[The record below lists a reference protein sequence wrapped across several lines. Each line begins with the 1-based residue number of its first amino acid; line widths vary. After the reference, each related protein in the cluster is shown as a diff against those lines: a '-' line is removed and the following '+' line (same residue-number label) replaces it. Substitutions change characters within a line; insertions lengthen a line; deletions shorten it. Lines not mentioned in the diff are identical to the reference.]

1 MTMMTK
7 PGICPGR
14 AGLSFA
20 GIAASAVLLSTLG
33 MAGVAAAQDSDESA
47 GGANWIQPN
56 ADYANTRVATS
67 STIDSSNVAE
77 LRFSWTAP
85 FAGAGAFGSFAAVP
99 IIEDGIL
106 YIQDLGSNVQA
117 YDLDTGEL
125 QWEMLYESPSIGPNG
140 LAIGDGRIYGATADE
155 VFALDASSGEEL
167 WRGGLIEGEVGVSEG
182 DTLGYTIQPAYRDGV
197 LYLAEAAKA
206 GGGDLLAVNGET
218 GEVIW
223 RFDTTLEPEGD
234 MTPSGGA
241 WGTPALDDDGNVYF
255 GVANGYY
262 PFTAPEELQ
271 NERLYTNSALKLDAE
286 TGELL
291 WYYQTVPNDFWDW
304 DLQLSPILTEID
316 GTEAALFA
324 GKMGYIYAI
333 DRASG
338 ELIWETP
345 VGIHN
350 GRDEDGQAQ
359 LDGTLE
365 LPEFPF
371 DIYPGPL
378 GGVETSMALSDGV
391 VYAAVL
397 NNPATITSEED
408 LAMPVPPAD
417 LFSGAGEIVAV
428 DVASGEI
435 LWNTELDV
443 MPLGA
448 MTVSND
454 LVFTTTFDGNVVA
467 YSTEDGSEVWS
478 QFLGAATNA
487 PVAIVDDTLVTGAGF
502 PLGEDQVPQLVIMK
516 LGAASVA
523 PQAEEA
529 AANGDGD
536 ETTTDE
542 ADLGTI
548 VEVGV
553 VPGAFE
559 FDPTTLTAAAGTVT
573 FRLTNT
579 ENVLHNIAIRSGSE
593 VIAASDLITEGT
605 VDLTIDLEAG
615 EYEFICEPHVALGM
629 VGDLTIT

>member
-1 MTMMTK
+1 MMTNRERRRD
-7 PGICPGR
+7 R
-14 AGLSFA
+14 ADLSLA

-33 MAGVAAAQDSDESA
+33 IAGVATAQDS
-47 GGANWIQPN
+47 GASSSDASWVN
-56 ADYANTRVATS
+56 ANGDYANTRVATS
-67 STIDSSNVAE
+67 SIIDSSNVAE
-77 LRFSWTAP
+77 LGFSWTAP
-85 FAGAGAFGSFAAVP
+85 FVGAGSFGSFAAVP
-99 IIEDGIL
+99 IIEDGIV

-117 YDLDTGEL
+117 YDLASGEL
-125 QWEMLYESPSIGPNG
+125 QWEMIYDSPSIGPNG
-140 LAIGDGRIYGATADE
+140 LTIGDGRIYGTTADE
-155 VFALDASSGEEL
+155 VFALDAASGDEI
-167 WRGGLIEGEVGVSEG
+167 WRGGLIEGEVGVAEG
-182 DTLGYTIQPAYRDGV
+182 GTLGYTIQPAYRDGV

-206 GGGDLLAVNGET
+206 GGGDLLAVDGET

-223 RFDTTLEPEGD
+223 RFDTTVEPEGD
-234 MTPSGGA
+234 LTPSGGA

-262 PFTAPEELQ
+262 AYTAPEELQ

-286 TGELL
+286 TRELE

-304 DLQLSPILTEID
+304 DLQLAPILTEID
-316 GTEAALFA
+316 GTEVALFA

-333 DRASG
+333 DRATG

-350 GRDEDGQAQ
+350 GRDDDGQAQ

-391 VYAAVL
+391 VFAAVV

-417 LFSGAGEIVAV
+417 LFSGAGEIVAL
-428 DVASGEI
+428 DVSSGEI
-435 LWNTELDV
+435 LWNTELET

-454 LVFTTTFDGNVVA
+454 LVFTTTFDGDLVA
-467 YSTEDGSEVWS
+467 YSTEDGTEVWS
-478 QFLGAATNA
+478 QYLGAATNA
-487 PVAIVDDTLVTGAGF
+487 PLAIVEDTLVTGAGF
-502 PLGEDQVPQLVIMK
+502 ALSEDQVPQLVVMK
-516 LGAASVA
+516 LGAANVA
-523 PQAEEA
+523 PAAEEGSTA
-529 AANGDGD
+529 GATEA
-536 ETTTDE
+536 TAVDE
-542 ADLGTI
+542 AALGTI

-553 VPGAFE
+553 IPGGFS
-559 FDPTTLTAAAGTVT
+559 FDPETLTAPAGTVT
-573 FRLTNT
+573 FRFTNT

-593 VIAASDLITEGT
+593 VIAASDLITVGS
-605 VDLTIDLEAG
+605 VDLTVELDAG